1 MCGVAARTKVM
12 RPGFGPI
19 TIVKGPSTILR
30 DSITLNIL
38 YLILGVIMASCPIH
52 DFR

>member
-19 TIVKGPSTILR
+19 TIVKGPSR

-38 YLILGVIMASCPIH
+38 
-52 DFR
+52 